1 MAVSEKSTFNNI
13 LYKLIALIIRTIL
26 RINGGVEVRGKENVP
41 SEGGVLMAAN
51 HISYLD
57 PPLVGSVSPRRATFM
72 ARQGLF
78 DVPVL
83 GRMIRSTAFPVDR
96 EKTRPST
103 IKETVRRLKGG
114 ELIVIFPEGKRSETG
129 QFMEAKRGIG
139 MIAGLSKV
147 PVVPTL
153 IVGADKALPV
163 NARFLKRAKITV
175 IFGKPIYYSSFTED
189 KTDRTHKLHEELS
202 SKIMDSLKEMQ
213 SSYGH

>member
-1 MAVSEKSTFNNI
+1 
-13 LYKLIALIIRTIL
+13 
-26 RINGGVEVRGKENVP
+26 
-41 SEGGVLMAAN
+41 
-51 HISYLD
+51 
-57 PPLVGSVSPRRATFM
+57 M

-78 DVPVL
+78 DIPVL
-83 GRMIRSTAFPVDR
+83 GRIIRSAAFPVDR

-129 QFMEAKRGIG
+129 RLMEAKRGIG
-139 MIAGLSKV
+139 MVAGLSKV

-175 IFGKPIYYSSFTED
+175 IFGKPIYYSSFKKD
-189 KTDRTHKLHEELS
+189 NTDRTHALHEDIS